1 MQGTVGRGKTVL
13 SSFLVDRIPVLV
25 SKVPP
30 LLPVNTCYFSCD
42 GKSNKQKDVLT
53 IMISLLHQILVQ
65 RNELFNH
72 IKREWE
78 KPGQRVLQN
87 FDALWKVFLETVQD
101 PRAGV
106 TFVVIDSIDE
116 CEDLTQ
122 IKYLDL
128 FSGLVESKGG
138 RDGVSHGL
146 GTHTSEQMVAR
157 RTFHYGHTIHGF
169 YTFYLTTSH
178 ASQYHTATQR
188 NVLTPI
194 YV

>member
-1 MQGTVGRGKTVL
+1 
-13 SSFLVDRIPVLV
+13 
-25 SKVPP
+25 
-30 LLPVNTCYFSCD
+30 LLPVNTCYFSSE
-42 GKSNKQKDVLT
+42 GKLNKQEDVLK

-65 RNELFNH
+65 RNELFDH

-78 KPGQRVLQN
+78 KPGQRVLQS
-87 FDALWKVFLETVQD
+87 FDALWKVFLETVRD

-122 IKYLDL
+122 SKYLDF

-157 RTFHYGHTIHGF
+157 RTFHHTFTNHGF
-169 YTFYLTTSH
+169 THFT
-178 ASQYHTATQR
+178 
-188 NVLTPI
+188 
-194 YV
+194 